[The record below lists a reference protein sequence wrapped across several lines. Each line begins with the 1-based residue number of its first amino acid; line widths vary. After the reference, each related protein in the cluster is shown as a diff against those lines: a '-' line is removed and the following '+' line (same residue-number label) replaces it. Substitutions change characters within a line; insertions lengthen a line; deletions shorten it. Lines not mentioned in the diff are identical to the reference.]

1 MQGVLISL
9 KRLLDKT
16 LYTLTLHYYGY
27 HLFAGRTS
35 EHFQLF
41 WKARGLWVQL
51 PLEIDA
57 FSHRVTW
64 WSSWGVL
71 AIFIYSII
79 LKLKISKFTETLP
92 RVHGRFYYGLLLFS
106 S

>member
-1 MQGVLISL
+1 MQGVRISR

-35 EHFQLF
+35 EHFELF
-41 WKARGLWVQL
+41 WKARSLWVQL
-51 PLEIDA
+51 PLENDA

-64 WSSWGVL
+64 EFWGC
-71 AIFIYSII
+71 IGNIY
-79 LKLKISKFTETLP
+79 LQYNFET
-92 RVHGRFYYGLLLFS
+92 
-106 S
+106 